1 MSVDPRCPS
10 CGHVN
15 DAQATDCAQCGFPL
29 AEAAPVAP
37 APPAAPAPTP
47 AAEQAP
53 ESAPAAPV
61 ASEPPARPFDP
72 SIRRA
77 RPVRPRPPRP
87 AQQGLQVQLWIA
99 LGGAALVLLLFTA
112 FQGFRKNNQPAPVA
126 GAAQDQQH
134 IVDMARAE
142 LAKDSTNVNARILL
156 ANMLYDTGNW
166 SEAIVHY
173 KSALRTDPGRIET
186 IVDMGV
192 CYFNLSQAD
201 EAIAL
206 FRRALELDPKHTITL
221 FNLGIVSEQQNRPAE
236 ALDYYRRARATA
248 AEPERQQALDEAIQR
263 VQAKSRG
270 GSSAP
275 Q

>member
-1 MSVDPRCPS
+1 MSLDPRCPS

-15 DAQATDCAQCGFPL
+15 DASATECAQCGFPL
-29 AEAAPVAP
+29 AEAAPSAP
-37 APPAAPAPTP
+37 APVAEKAPEPAPAAPA
-47 AAEQAP
+47 AA
-53 ESAPAAPV
+53 
-61 ASEPPARPFDP
+61 EPPARPFDP
-72 SIRRA
+72 NIRRV
-77 RPVRPRPPRP
+77 RPSRPRPPRP
-87 AQQGLQVQLWIA
+87 GQQALQMQLWIG
-99 LGGAALVLLLFTA
+99 LGGAALLLVLFTA
-112 FQGFRKNNQPAPVA
+112 FQGFKKNNQPAPVE

-173 KSALRTDPGRIET
+173 KSALRTDPDRIET

-192 CYFNLSQAD
+192 CYFNLSRAD
-201 EAIAL
+201 EAIEL
-206 FRRALELDPKHTITL
+206 FQRALKLDPRHTITL

-270 GSSAP
+270 PAAGGN
-275 Q
+275 